1 MIRALA
7 VSLRPAQWAKN
18 VFVLAAPL
26 FGRRLFDGADLLLVA
41 CAFAAFSVVSSGVY
55 LLNDLLDRERDRE
68 HPEKRNRPIASGQLP
83 VGVAVVALL
92 LLIGGGVA
100 AGLAVNS
107 GLGRILLLYV
117 GIQALYSTWLK
128 RVVIVDVFCIASGFV
143 LRVLAGAVVLD
154 LYLSSWL
161 ILTTIFLSLFL
172 ALCKRRAESVLLEE
186 RGEDHRET
194 LKEYLP
200 GFLDQIIGV
209 TTASVVLCYSLY
221 TLDARTVA
229 EFGTRNL
236 VFTVPFVIFGIFRYL
251 FLVHLR
257 RGGASPVKTLMMD
270 PALLVNGV
278 AWALCSVVILYY

>member
-100 AGLAVNS
+100 AGFAVNS

-154 LYLSSWL
+154 LYLSSWI

-172 ALCKRRAESVLLEE
+172 ALCKRRAESVLLEG

-270 PALLVNGV
+270 PALLVNGL
-278 AWALCSVVILYY
+278 AWALCSVAIIYY